1 MNIAVGCPVGQM
13 RLSTNRLKCNGR
25 HGLITNPL
33 RADERKGRTDTDTGC
48 STMMMMYI
56 FPMVYLRRILSRLEV
71 LLNLF
76 EPTLAKV
83 GT

>member
-33 RADERKGRTDTDTGC
+33 RADERKGRTNTDTDRDC
-48 STMMMMYI
+48 STMMMLYY
-56 FPMVYLRRILSRLEV
+56 FPMVYLRWILSRQ
-71 LLNLF
+71 
-76 EPTLAKV
+76 
-83 GT
+83 